1 MQNVL
6 DEFASEVRK
15 RRKKLHYTQKQ
26 LAEKLH
32 MSSRTIIDLE
42 NCRSNPRFETIAYI
56 AQELDI
62 SLDAL
67 LFPHTAT
74 ATVPKSVADYFSGMS
89 ESEVQKYIVL
99 CQHADTFRT
108 EKVEATV

>member
-26 LAEKLH
+26 LADRLH
-32 MSSRTIIDLE
+32 MSTRTIIDLE

-62 SLDAL
+62 SLDAF
-67 LFPHTAT
+67 LFPDTSIT
-74 ATVPKSVADYFSGMS
+74 PVSKSVADYFSGKS
-89 ESEVQKYIVL
+89 EAEVQKYIAL
-99 CQHADTFRT
+99 CECADSFRT
-108 EKVEATV
+108 DKVEATV

>member
-6 DEFASEVRK
+6 DAFASEVRK

-26 LAEKLH
+26 LADRLH

-42 NCRSNPRFETIAYI
+42 NGRSNPRFETIVYI

-62 SLDAL
+62 SLDAI
-67 LFPHTAT
+67 LFPETANT
-74 ATVPKSVADYFSGMS
+74 TVSKSVADYFSGMN
-89 ESEVQKYIVL
+89 EAEAQKYIAL
-99 CQHADTFRT
+99 CQCADDCHSDR
-108 EKVEATV
+108 VEVAV